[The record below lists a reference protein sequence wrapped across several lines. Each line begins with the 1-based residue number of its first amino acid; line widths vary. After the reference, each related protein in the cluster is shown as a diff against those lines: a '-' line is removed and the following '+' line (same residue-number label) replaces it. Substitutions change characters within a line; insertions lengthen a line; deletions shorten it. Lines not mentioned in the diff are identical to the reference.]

1 MSFFGNKTQTYVFTS
16 ISPLMDDQEIPN
28 SLQAAVLKYIRNG
41 GDLPQQLLAAR
52 QHSMPVKMRR
62 INKWVGEGTD
72 KYVYGALKSAYT
84 EEDINLVVL
93 YLQIILSNTVGYTVT
108 KPYVSFGGINNYH
121 AVWDILI
128 RLYGYNPTTNVLDTL
143 TSTWGTNCYFH
154 DAQISYVQRTID
166 AILDPDF
173 LNPLPGSVAFTSG
186 ATQSR
191 SEDLGRAH
199 TAYIAHP
206 IIGFG
211 GWTSPLNKDL
221 LYIYYTFRRVTTRTE
236 VFNDTL
242 ATTVSDDTVSDIA
255 EPSGYYSVSSA
266 VASSTTNTVSVLYST
281 PPDVFHSIRTVVTV
295 TNYDYIFK
303 IDSNFLEY
311 ESSGYIDEDVYLG
324 DTNTINPSIEGDLSS
339 TTVAD
344 NKYIMAYYTYD
355 DGSPR
360 RDYFTYKYGSG
371 TNLALD
377 GVFSTTLM
385 AGRFYPKIY
394 MRKGGINLASEAL
407 KGTPAYKSSTRLCKR
422 LGFNWADLS
431 KQLHESIGELGD
443 VTQISVMAVAPLNTT
458 KQPLLRYL
466 HTWFKDLY
474 YQMGVGTYVIP
485 GSWLVGDI
493 DPNTYSVRKGQ
504 SMDFKDQV
512 STHSFGFRAIGIKT
526 ITGSIGS
533 IGTASGTFIGTYHK
547 YRLQT
552 TATEYEEIL
561 VFRAESAESVY
572 DGKYSVARA
581 VSEELMVPLDFDLV
595 DTFNFSEREAII
607 NNGMHIVVNT
617 VKFVKEKWYQSGFIK
632 GILFIVAFVMAI
644 PSGGQSLVAWA
655 LTIAVE
661 ITTIRIIAKILVDV
675 FNVDIDVVLAIV
687 AVISLMAGGYAKFN
701 GTKFLS
707 LTVKELLMIS
717 NVAFKLSQ
725 EGLRLQTKNL
735 ANERE
740 SFMDNASLKQAE
752 VDAAKA
758 LITQVHK
765 ADDYLLMSTN
775 MSREFYVIGES
786 PTDFYNRT
794 VHAGNAGALLP
805 VLISSYANLTLM
817 LPEPQVTLNRI
828 A

>member
-1 MSFFGNKTQTYVFTS
+1 MSLFGNKTQTYVFTS

-52 QHSMPVKMRR
+52 QYSMPIKMRR

-72 KYVYGALKSAYT
+72 KYVYGALKSTYT
-84 EEDINLVVL
+84 EEDINLVAL
-93 YLQIILSNTVGYTVT
+93 YLQTYLSTLVGYTVT
-108 KPYVSFGGINNYH
+108 KPYVSFGSVNNYH

-128 RLYGYNPTTNVLDTL
+128 RLYGYNPTTNVLGTL

-199 TAYIAHP
+199 TAHATHSL
-206 IIGFG
+206 GLG
-211 GWTSPLNKDL
+211 GWGSTVNKDL

-242 ATTVSDDTVSDIA
+242 ATTISDNTVTDIA

-266 VASSTTNTVSVLYST
+266 VASSTTSTESVLYST

-324 DTNTINPSIEGDLSS
+324 DTNTINPSIEGDISS

-344 NKYIMAYYTYD
+344 NKYIMAYYTYN
-355 DGSPR
+355 DGSPKQA
-360 RDYFTYKYGSG
+360 YLTYKYGSG
-371 TNLALD
+371 LNTDLD
-377 GVFSTTLM
+377 NVFNTSPA

-394 MRKGGINLASEAL
+394 MRRGGINLANESL

-431 KQLHESIGELGD
+431 KQIHEGIGELGD
-443 VTQISVMAVAPLNTT
+443 VTQISIMAVAPLNTT

-466 HTWFKDLY
+466 HAWFKNQY
-474 YQMGVGTYVIP
+474 YQMTASTYVIP
-485 GSWLVGDI
+485 GTWIVGDI
-493 DPNTYSVRKGQ
+493 DPNTYSVREGQ

-512 STHSFGFRAIGIKT
+512 SNQSFRFRAIGIKT

-533 IGTASGTFIGTYHK
+533 IGTVSGTFIGTYHR

-552 TATEYEEIL
+552 TATEYEEVL
-561 VFRAESAESVY
+561 VFRAQSAESVFG
-572 DGKYSVARA
+572 GKYSVARA
-581 VSEELMVPLDFDLV
+581 VSEELMIPLDFDLV

-632 GILFIVAFVMAI
+632 GILFIAAFVMAI
-644 PSGGQSLVAWA
+644 PTAGQSLVVWA

-661 ITTIRIIAKILVDV
+661 ITIIRIVAKLLVDV

-707 LTVKELLMIS
+707 LTAKELLMIS
-717 NVAFKLSQ
+717 NIAFKLSQ

-735 ANERE
+735 ADERE

-765 ADDYLLMSTN
+765 ANDYLLMSTN

-794 VHAGNAGALLP
+794 VHSGNVGALLP